1 MPQGLTRRAG
11 ERKAAVARVA
21 ALTARMAAWLALA
34 RDPRDET
41 TMQKGGGIILAISL
55 LVGAGVG
62 VKLGEGSL
70 GIVIGLGVG
79 LLAVVVLGWL
89 DSRRKR

>member
-1 MPQGLTRRAG
+1 LSEAKADA
-11 ERKAAVARVA
+11 RK
-21 ALTARMAAWLALA
+21 AAWLALA
-34 RDPRDET
+34 RDPRDES

-55 LVGAGVG
+55 LVGAVVG

-79 LLAVVVLGWL
+79 LVAVVVLAWA
-89 DSRRKR
+89 DSRRGR

>member
-1 MPQGLTRRAG
+1 
-11 ERKAAVARVA
+11 
-21 ALTARMAAWLALA
+21 
-34 RDPRDET
+34 
-41 TMQKGGGIILAISL
+41 MQKGGGIILAISL

-89 DSRRKR
+89 DSRRQR